1 MEYFTYPMKTMCISQ
16 NYNQGNHLPHWKGVI
31 TKDYPID
38 DCGID
43 KGRDSCIAPA
53 NMVVVKKYTYPWTN
67 AIVLE
72 SIDKVI
78 TPIGQYKVY
87 MTLTHPNDSDM
98 AKIKVGQKIAKHKAI
113 CKEGTDGNATGNHL
127 HITVGIAPF
136 NKIKK
141 NGNKKYCFIGK
152 SVKKPEEIFYIDNDF
167 TKIKNAGSIKW
178 KTLPKVEYYKK
189 YTGKSVSIVDA
200 LKSIK
205 VDSSF
210 KHRQAMAKA
219 NGIKA
224 YIGLA
229 SQNKKML
236 DLLKN
241 GRLIKEK

>member
-1 MEYFTYPMKTMCISQ
+1 MEYFTYPMKTMSISQ
-16 NYNQGNHLPHWKGVI
+16 NYSQGNHLPHWKGAL

-43 KGRDSCIAPA
+43 KGRDNCIAPV
-53 NMVVVKKYTYPWTN
+53 NMVVVKKYTDPWTN

-72 SIDKVI
+72 SLEKVI
-78 TPIGQYKVY
+78 TPIGRYKVY
-87 MTLTHPNDSDM
+87 MTLTHLNNSDM

-136 NKIKK
+136 NKIKQ
-141 NGNKKYCFIGK
+141 NSNKKYCFVGK

-167 TKIKNAGSIKW
+167 TKIKNSGNIKW
-178 KTLPKVEYYKK
+178 KIVPRVEYYKK

-210 KHRQAMAKA
+210 SNRKKIANA
-219 NGIKA
+219 NGIKLYLGTA
-224 YIGLA
+224 K
-229 SQNKKML
+229 QNNE
-236 DLLKN
+236 LLKL
-241 GRLIKEK
+241 LIKGELKK

>member
-1 MEYFTYPMKTMCISQ
+1 MEYFTYPMKTMSISQ
-16 NYNQGNHLPHWKGVI
+16 NYSQGNHLPHWKGAL

-43 KGRDSCIAPA
+43 KGRDNCIAPV
-53 NMVVVKKYTYPWTN
+53 NMVVVKKYTDPWTN

-72 SIDKVI
+72 SLEKVI
-78 TPIGQYKVY
+78 TPIGKYKVY
-87 MTLTHPNDSDM
+87 MTLTHLNNSDM

-136 NKIKK
+136 NKIKQ
-141 NGNKKYCFIGK
+141 NSNKKYCFVGK

-167 TKIKNAGSIKW
+167 TKIKNSGNIKW
-178 KTLPKVEYYKK
+178 KIVPRVEYYKK

-210 KHRQAMAKA
+210 SNRKKIANA
-219 NGIKA
+219 NGIKLYLGTA
-224 YIGLA
+224 K
-229 SQNKKML
+229 QNNE
-236 DLLKN
+236 LLKL
-241 GRLIKEK
+241 LIKGELKK